1 MDPGL
6 TPGARPEPSNPPPAG
21 GREPSE
27 PLPPPAGNGE
37 PSEPLPPPAPRPE
50 PSNPLPP
57 AVRKMWLAESL
68 ISAAVVA
75 AVTLMLA
82 AVTGWFPL
90 PLALVLTAAALAYGL
105 VEPGVRHRRWRWE
118 LRDEE
123 LDLLRGVWT
132 QTRTI
137 VPLTRIQHVS
147 VERTGWT
154 NAFGL
159 VRLHVHTAA
168 GKTTIPGLERAQA
181 DEQRDRILARLR
193 TPDDL

>member
-6 TPGARPEPSNPPPAG
+6 TPGA
-21 GREPSE
+21 
-27 PLPPPAGNGE
+27 
-37 PSEPLPPPAPRPE
+37 RPE

-68 ISAAVVA
+68 LSVAVVA
-75 AVTLMLA
+75 VVTLMLA

-105 VEPGVRHRRWRWE
+105 VEPGIRHGRWRWE

-132 QTRTI
+132 ETRTI

-147 VERTGWT
+147 VERSAWT
-154 NAFGL
+154 NSFGL